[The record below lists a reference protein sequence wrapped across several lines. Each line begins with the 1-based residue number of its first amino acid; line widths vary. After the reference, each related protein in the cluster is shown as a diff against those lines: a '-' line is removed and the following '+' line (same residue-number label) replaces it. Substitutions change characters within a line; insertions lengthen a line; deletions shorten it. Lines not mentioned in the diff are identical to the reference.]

1 MFCFIAYF
9 SGRLPSSTG
18 YFFVFLLLLSELVLS
33 DLLSDPPLSFLKTL
47 LPLLNRPFTLS
58 PTFLAGFFDSTFS
71 EAVPLM
77 PEPVSSFVLT
87 TSVACYSVSLGVIQ

>member
-18 YFFVFLLLLSELVLS
+18 FFFVVLLLLSELVLS

-47 LPLLNRPFTLS
+47 LPLLNRPFILS

-77 PEPVSSFVLT
+77 PEPDSSFVV
-87 TSVACYSVSLGVIQ
+87 TSCVAFSIVSLGVIQ

>member
-71 EAVPLM
+71 NIKYIDNQIV
-77 PEPVSSFVLT
+77 T
-87 TSVACYSVSLGVIQ
+87 VIKIQMICKCKYKTI